1 MEWEQ
6 THSRSVIVITT
17 LSGEVVWLGDTFK
30 SQSVIVLVILQETNH
45 KWPGEQKE
53 QEMNATKYGLGPEGQ
68 LR

>member
-6 THSRSVIVITT
+6 AHSRSIIVITT
-17 LSGEVVWLGDTFK
+17 LSGEVVWLGDTVK
-30 SQSVIVLVILQETNH
+30 CQSVFIVVIPQETNH
-45 KWPGEQKE
+45 KWPRDYKE